1 MIAFFLIFSKINMY
15 SFFHFLSM
23 KSLFFLLLVLLWSM
37 SFFEIVSADTPSSAD
52 ATSFTQVTNNLSIV
66 SVIPI
71 DDMHIRLT
79 FSEDITPESVKI
91 QLTKQSDHTNIR
103 IDSLTGVT
111 DTPNSVTASLM
122 SPLQEGSSYSVTI
135 LAAIAKSGSMISDWA
150 LAIKDFITPIP
161 LKKSNPPT
169 LNAPSNPNAVVA
181 NSGNITPVQN
191 NSITV
196 VSQSGASVKP
206 PVKELPPKE
215 LPLTGMNPLFLLLL
229 ILPFSYFFLKKR
241 V

>member
-1 MIAFFLIFSKINMY
+1 
-15 SFFHFLSM
+15 M
-23 KSLFFLLLVLLWSM
+23 KSFFLLVFVFFLSV
-37 SFFEIVSADTPSSAD
+37 SFFEIVSADSPTSTD
-52 ATSFTQVTNNLSIV
+52 ATSFTQVANNLSIV
-66 SVIPI
+66 SVTTV

-91 QLTKQSDHTNIR
+91 QLTKQADHTNIR

-111 DTPNSVTASLM
+111 DSPASVTVSLM
-122 SPLQEGSSYSVTI
+122 SPLQEGSSYSVTV
-135 LAAIAKSGSMISDWA
+135 LSAIAKSGSMISDGA

-161 LKKSNPPT
+161 LKKSNPPV

-181 NSGNITPVQN
+181 NSGTIKPLQN
-191 NSITV
+191 NSGITDN
-196 VSQSGASVKP
+196 SQKSLSGTTI
-206 PVKELPPKE
+206 VKEIPPKE

>member
-1 MIAFFLIFSKINMY
+1 
-15 SFFHFLSM
+15 
-23 KSLFFLLLVLLWSM
+23 M

-135 LAAIAKSGSMISDWA
+135 LAAIAKSGSMISD
-150 LAIKDFITPIP
+150 
-161 LKKSNPPT
+161 
-169 LNAPSNPNAVVA
+169 
-181 NSGNITPVQN
+181 
-191 NSITV
+191 
-196 VSQSGASVKP
+196 
-206 PVKELPPKE
+206 
-215 LPLTGMNPLFLLLL
+215 
-229 ILPFSYFFLKKR
+229 
-241 V
+241 